1 MYRNRHN
8 PVSDDYAKK
17 FLARLH
23 KAAEEEGA
31 GLVYAGTT
39 KSGGGKFEVY
49 EGLEFYETDDDSG
62 DFSGEF
68 LGAIVIND
76 DKVSFSSPASNKG
89 TAVLAGRQAGAEAKA
104 TMNVF
109 HAMGSG
115 GYSFENAM
123 SEFAKGKLSKVTANP
138 FGRRNPSDPYAGV
151 ESTRAY
157 QSTVSHFI
165 DYPHVVLVPASGYN
179 TGMEGDFYA
188 QATPPAQSVDHHGLQ
203 FRSHRGDKTYPYGVQ
218 YGFRRKADAAAY
230 AQQVGG
236 GVSVR
241 TIDKVKGKKDK
252 RIVSIA
258 YAFWQNG
265 SRPHLIQSAILD
277 RVPDATAQE
286 IEVARQLAAYSR
298 DSTPSSSSLAHAR
311 AEGKIR
317 G

>member
-49 EGLEFYETDDDSG
+49 EGLEFDDDNG

-68 LGAIVIND
+68 LGAIVIKD
-76 DKVSFSSPASNKG
+76 DMVTFTSPASNKG

-115 GYSFENAM
+115 GYSFEDAM
-123 SEFAKGKLSKVTANP
+123 SEFSKGKLSKVTANP

-157 QSTVSHFI
+157 QSSLSHYI
-165 DYPHVVLVPASGYN
+165 DYPYVVLVPASGYYS
-179 TGMEGDFYA
+179 GMEGDFYA
-188 QATPPAQSVDHHGLQ
+188 QATPPAQNVDYHGLQ
-203 FRSHRGDKTYPYGVQ
+203 FRPHLSDKGYPHGLQ
-218 YGFRRKADAAAY
+218 YGFRRKADADAY
-230 AQQVGG
+230 ARQLGG

-258 YAFWQNG
+258 YAFWQNS

-286 IEVARQLAAYSR
+286 IEVARQLAAYSGS
-298 DSTPSSSSLAHAR
+298 STPSASSLVQGR